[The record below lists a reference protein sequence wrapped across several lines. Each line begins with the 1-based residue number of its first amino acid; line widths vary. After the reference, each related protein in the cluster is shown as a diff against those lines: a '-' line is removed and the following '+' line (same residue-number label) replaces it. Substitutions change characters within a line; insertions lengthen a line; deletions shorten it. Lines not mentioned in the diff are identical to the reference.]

1 MHSLCIWAFFL
12 ESETVNQKVPMKKQ
26 RFVDATTT
34 YPPTHLPSLWCH
46 YITRTLWAELALTHM
61 CLNMSAP
68 GCSVPRCCVTAVK
81 QSFHTLP
88 LDTARRDQWLNFI
101 FKDRVIPS
109 TLSPRL
115 RVCSSHFANDCFTN
129 LVQVNMGF
137 AKRKI
142 LKPGAVPIIYP
153 EYTESITSGV
163 LLVSWNIYQ
172 PK

>member
-1 MHSLCIWAFFL
+1 MMSLYY
-12 ESETVNQKVPMKKQ
+12 EN
-26 RFVDATTT
+26 FVGGAG
-34 YPPTHLPSLWCH
+34 PNTHVFEEH
-46 YITRTLWAELALTHM
+46 V
-61 CLNMSAP
+61 SA
-68 GCSVPRCCVTAVK
+68 RLFRAQMTAVK

-142 LKPGAVPIIYP
+142 LKPGAVPTIYP
-153 EYTESITSGV
+153 EYTESTTSGV
-163 LLVSWNIYQ
+163 LLVS
-172 PK
+172 